1 MNIYREENNGFFYFV
16 AKFSQSLNIGYQ
28 LFEEILHIAISS
40 RLDDLSGTYLP
51 HAVCIYGLAF
61 CLLSSSLHQKTNVQ
75 NC

>member
-1 MNIYREENNGFFYFV
+1 MVFFT
-16 AKFSQSLNIGYQ
+16 AWPKFSQSLNIGYQ
-28 LFEEILHIAISS
+28 LFEEIPHVAISS
-40 RLDDLSGTYLP
+40 MLDDLSGTYLP